1 MVNFSAP
8 VRTALPIAAQAL
20 LGEKTVSDN
29 VEYNSVPGVQHRA
42 EIIAAMM
49 L

>member
-1 MVNFSAP
+1 

-29 VEYNSVPGVQHRA
+29 VE
-42 EIIAAMM
+42 I
-49 L
+49 